1 MINAKDFEELK
12 DIYLELS
19 EVIGKVPIDQSD
31 LLIDYSDKQD
41 ALLERDFECL
51 KDAKE
56 LLKKTRLENDKIAT
70 QAALVYIRVYAMR
83 LSSFFEAFKD
93 DADSLLKASKWPDIP
108 ENYQLPEY
116 YNFPHK

>member
-56 LLKKTRLENDKIAT
+56 LLKK
-70 QAALVYIRVYAMR
+70 
-83 LSSFFEAFKD
+83 
-93 DADSLLKASKWPDIP
+93 PDWKMIKLRHRQHWFTS
-108 ENYQLPEY
+108 ECMQ
-116 YNFPHK
+116 